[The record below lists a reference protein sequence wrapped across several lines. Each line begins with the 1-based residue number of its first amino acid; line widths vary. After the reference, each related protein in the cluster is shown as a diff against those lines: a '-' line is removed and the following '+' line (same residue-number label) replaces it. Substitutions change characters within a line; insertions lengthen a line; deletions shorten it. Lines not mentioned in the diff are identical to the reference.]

1 MADEKK
7 STLDTALPWL
17 ALAAGVGGVAY
28 MASRPGAK
36 KPAAAA
42 SPMGEGSATK
52 RRRKKRRKAK
62 AAPAL
67 GPDGQPLPEEKRPMG
82 EYAAFVKQQMPLLKK
97 QGVAPGDAMK
107 KISEKWQAKKGKA

>member
-1 MADEKK
+1 MADDKK

-28 MASRPGAK
+28 IASRPGAK
-36 KPAAAA
+36 KPAAASA
-42 SPMGEGSATK
+42 SEGSATK

-62 AAPAL
+62 ATPAL
-67 GPDGQPLPEEKRPMG
+67 GPDGQPIPEEKRPMG
-82 EYAAFVKQQMPLLKK
+82 EYAAFVKQQRPILKK

-107 KISEKWQAKKGKA
+107 KISEKWKAKKGTA